1 MNAQDAVN
9 WGRRLLEDISS
20 NAADGLDVKGTDP
33 GTLWKNSYPRLNN
46 GLRLY
51 DKIAFSALP
60 DPNWIDKCL
69 PMRETKASCQ
79 AELDKILDQLL
90 AVLGACSAGAIRAQI
105 SNLEAEID
113 SARTRIGENERR
125 RLSAPQR
132 ESQGIIDGFL
142 STSREAVEEEI
153 ATDQD
158 RIDRA
163 KQQIADLK
171 AGFSEHLKSIGVC
184 VSAEES
190 DTYLLPVED
199 DLVPMAAVIANVG
212 RLTEQ
217 LQELVDRS
225 REAPQETLRY
235 YGAYVLLVLAVDRIE
250 KHFLARIDEEL
261 LPKLGRFEWEA
272 RQHIAEAGAQ
282 IGHGGPV
289 EQLSAAIKANEITV
303 SGSRMFAEVLKDQR
317 RSISDRNNS
326 TQTMLNAAVVMYRTA
341 RTGVELATLIGRCQ
355 TDFQAL
361 RELRLPP
368 LRAFQNTQLTDEL
381 KRLAARVAKKE

>member
-1 MNAQDAVN
+1 MNVQDAVN
-9 WGRRLLEDISS
+9 WGHRLLEDISR
-20 NAADGLDVKGTDP
+20 NAADGSDVNGPDA
-33 GTLWKNSYPRLNN
+33 GTLWKASYPRLTN
-46 GLRLY
+46 GLQIY

-69 PMRETKASCQ
+69 PVRETKASCE
-79 AELDKILDQLL
+79 AELDKILDQLVV
-90 AVLGACSAGAIRAQI
+90 VLGACSAGEIRRQI
-105 SNLEAEID
+105 SDLEAEID
-113 SARTRIGENERR
+113 SARTRIGKNERR
-125 RLSAPQR
+125 RLSAPER
-132 ESQGIIDGFL
+132 ESHGIIDGFL

-158 RIDRA
+158 RIERA
-163 KQQIADLK
+163 QQQVADLK
-171 AGFSEHLKSIGVC
+171 AGFREHLKSIGVC
-184 VSAEES
+184 VSPEES

-217 LQELVDRS
+217 LQDLVDRS
-225 REAPQETLRY
+225 CEAPQETLRY

-250 KHFLARIDEEL
+250 KHFLVRIDEEL
-261 LPKLGRFEWEA
+261 LPKLSRFEWEA

-317 RSISDRNNS
+317 RSVADRNNS
-326 TQTMLNAAVVMYRTA
+326 TQIMLNAAVVMYRTA

-361 RELRLPP
+361 RDLRLPP
-368 LRAFQNTQLTDEL
+368 LRTFQNTQLTGEM
-381 KRLAARVAKKE
+381 KRLASRVAKKE